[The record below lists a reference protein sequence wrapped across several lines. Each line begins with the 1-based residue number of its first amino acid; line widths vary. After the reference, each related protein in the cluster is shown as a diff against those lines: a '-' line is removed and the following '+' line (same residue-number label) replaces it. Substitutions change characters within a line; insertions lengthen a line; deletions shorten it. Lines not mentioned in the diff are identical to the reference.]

1 VHEAVGRL
9 RLATGDAAEAEAAY
23 RQALA
28 IVPHS
33 PDALIGLAAA
43 LAAGGRTE
51 EAESTHLRAIES
63 QPRYAATHIAYGNF
77 LASQGRL
84 ADAVAPFERATVL
97 APDNPSAF
105 NNLGGAQLFLGAFEK
120 AGDAFAR
127 SLAIEP
133 RRASYSNAGSSLY
146 YQGRFREAAGMYRK
160 AIELAPADHRL
171 WGNLGDALRFD
182 SGGAAATEAY
192 RRALEVAE
200 QELVVNPRHAVNRA
214 HAAYYASRVGDE
226 NRVRA
231 FIAQALADGEDNYY
245 VHYYVAL
252 AELGLGNE
260 SAALI
265 HARRARQLGYPE
277 ALLQAAPELGDIRNR
292 L

>member
-1 VHEAVGRL
+1 
-9 RLATGDAAEAEAAY
+9 
-23 RQALA
+23 
-28 IVPHS
+28 
-33 PDALIGLAAA
+33 
-43 LAAGGRTE
+43 
-51 EAESTHLRAIES
+51 
-63 QPRYAATHIAYGNF
+63 
-77 LASQGRL
+77 
-84 ADAVAPFERATVL
+84 
-97 APDNPSAF
+97 
-105 NNLGGAQLFLGAFEK
+105 
-120 AGDAFAR
+120 
-127 SLAIEP
+127 
-133 RRASYSNAGSSLY
+133 
-146 YQGRFREAAGMYRK
+146 MYRK